1 MSSSVN
7 HLHVLLPCKFTA
19 LRADIKAEMLTKA
32 GPTQPVFI
40 SERRLIRGKTNC
52 LALRQPLQLHP
63 QLKLNCAI
71 FTFKGKSM
79 HWLSPKKAATYEHV
93 TDLTATKHGFEI
105 KHIKMT
111 VCVLWPNAITRLP
124 SGEANKVLVLSR
136 EWGSTALNEVSA
148 GDPSSASPSV
158 VSNFLEGFFF
168 FLNSEDVNGF
178 LAPFPGAAHSSQL
191 N

>member
-7 HLHVLLPCKFTA
+7 HLRVLLPCKFTA
-19 LRADIKAEMLTKA
+19 LRADIKVEMLTKA

-79 HWLSPKKAATYEHV
+79 ALTESKKGSHV
-93 TDLTATKHGFEI
+93 
-105 KHIKMT
+105 
-111 VCVLWPNAITRLP
+111 
-124 SGEANKVLVLSR
+124 
-136 EWGSTALNEVSA
+136 
-148 GDPSSASPSV
+148 
-158 VSNFLEGFFF
+158 
-168 FLNSEDVNGF
+168 
-178 LAPFPGAAHSSQL
+178 
-191 N
+191 